1 MSKSTVFPNF
11 IRILSSQP
19 QEGVQPS
26 AITAR
31 IHKVKFSGKIQ
42 VCKKSGTYGK
52 FCRPATILLYHR
64 NRGTVNTN
72 VNKILFSVLYTKYSC
87 DLLINYQLQLRKNCA
102 IM

>member
-31 IHKVKFSGKIQ
+31 IHKVKFSGKYR
-42 VCKKSGTYGK
+42 S
-52 FCRPATILLYHR
+52 A
-64 NRGTVNTN
+64 
-72 VNKILFSVLYTKYSC
+72 
-87 DLLINYQLQLRKNCA
+87 KNPVHMESFA
-102 IM
+102 DPQQYYYITETGEL